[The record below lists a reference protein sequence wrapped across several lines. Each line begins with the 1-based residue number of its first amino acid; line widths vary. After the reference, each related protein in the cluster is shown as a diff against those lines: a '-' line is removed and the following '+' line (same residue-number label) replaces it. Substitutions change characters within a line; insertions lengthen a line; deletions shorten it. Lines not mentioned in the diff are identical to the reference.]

1 MQSRFDVIVMCL
13 AGMILVGCERQQAEA
28 PPPLQVPLL
37 STAPFDTSSGQ
48 LDSQQIAALAQASVD
63 QARVEAKSLLQSTTA
78 FLQAPSASSLVD
90 AQQSWQHAYGAFLHF
105 RVFGYLPI
113 TDPVEWR
120 KQRIDAASTF
130 SLLDSWPITG
140 GYIDHVPGY
149 PRSGIVNDLTLEIS
163 PAVLLRQHG
172 FSSEYDVSL
181 GFHAL
186 DFLLRGGEQ
195 AREWHDF
202 VLRERTEPV
211 ASDEPLQSDSDHHES
226 AEGVAHQ
233 ERRRDYLAIGTG
245 LLLTHIE
252 RLQRR
257 WQPQGLYATTLA
269 NSDNI
274 RLLAATRMALQ
285 NFLQREVLVRR
296 VDNPEWWTRR
306 PEQRQAELIAL
317 YRGTDVL
324 AATLASVM
332 PALEEWPEILS
343 RPRVGQANDGSPAQ
357 QVQQQE
363 RERVSALLGLLEPVT
378 STL

>member
-1 MQSRFDVIVMCL
+1 MQSRFDVIVMFL
-13 AGMILVGCERQQAEA
+13 AGMIMVGCERQQPEA

-48 LDSQQIAALAQASVD
+48 LDGQQMIALAQASVE
-63 QARVEAKSLLQSTTA
+63 QARVEAKWLLRSTTA

-90 AQQSWQHAYGAFLHF
+90 AQQSWQQAYSAFLHF

-120 KQRIDAASTF
+120 KQRIDAASTWL
-130 SLLDSWPITG
+130 LLDSWPITG

-163 PAVLLRQHG
+163 PPVLLRQHG

-195 AREWHDF
+195 ARQWHDF
-202 VLRERTEPV
+202 ALRERTKPV
-211 ASDEPLQSDSDHHES
+211 ASDEPPQSDSDHHES
-226 AEGVAHQ
+226 VAGVTHQ
-233 ERRRDYLAIGTG
+233 DRRRDYLAISTG

-252 RLQRR
+252 RLHRR
-257 WQPQGLYATTLA
+257 WQSQGLYATTLA
-269 NSDNI
+269 NSDNM

-285 NFLQREVLVRR
+285 NFLQREVLERR
-296 VDNPEWWTRR
+296 VDNPAWWTLR

-317 YRGTDVL
+317 YRGTEML
-324 AATLASVM
+324 AAALVSVM

-343 RPRVGQANDGSPAQ
+343 RSRASSANDGSSA
-357 QVQQQE
+357 QQQE
-363 RERVSALLGLLEPVT
+363 RERVSALLSLLEPVT